1 MAVFAVAAQGEDRV
15 MEERVMEEIIV
26 FAQKREQPL
35 LEVPIS
41 ISTLSGEEM
50 EAAGVYNIDD
60 ISRLVPNLEVQTNVN
75 TVQSTFRIRRVG
87 RLGPAKH
94 RQA

>member
-1 MAVFAVAAQGEDRV
+1 
-15 MEERVMEEIIV
+15 MEEIIV

-75 TVQSTFRIRRVG
+75 YCAKLHFAFGGWATWAIFR
-87 RLGPAKH
+87 LSSQP
-94 RQA
+94 